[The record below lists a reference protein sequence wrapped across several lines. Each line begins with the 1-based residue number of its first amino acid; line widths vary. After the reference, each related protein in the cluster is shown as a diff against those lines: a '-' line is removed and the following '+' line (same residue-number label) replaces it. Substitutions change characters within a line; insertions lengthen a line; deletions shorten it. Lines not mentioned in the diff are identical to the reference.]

1 MPQSSQGGNL
11 TFKSII
17 KTYRDDRHSRGMWE
31 ERLYFSELLL
41 PQVKNEAIITLPLIV
56 SQQDYA
62 KNQNLNDIFPQKQ
75 LYKT

>member
-1 MPQSSQGGNL
+1 
-11 TFKSII
+11 
-17 KTYRDDRHSRGMWE
+17 MWE
-31 ERLYFSELLL
+31 ERLCFSELLL